1 MPFGCY
7 DYTPNGFNCTNES
20 HKQMALFIVAWIGTF
35 HWRTIT
41 ILKLCNQSM
50 LQTLGI
56 YFHEKK
62 MLFCGESQFDSELS

>member
-1 MPFGCY
+1 
-7 DYTPNGFNCTNES
+7 
-20 HKQMALFIVAWIGTF
+20 MALFIVAWIGTF